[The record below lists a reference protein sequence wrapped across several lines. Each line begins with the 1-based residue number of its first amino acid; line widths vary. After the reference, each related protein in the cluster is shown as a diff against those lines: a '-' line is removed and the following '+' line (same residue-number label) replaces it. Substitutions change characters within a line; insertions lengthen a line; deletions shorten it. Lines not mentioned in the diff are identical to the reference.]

1 MTTRNVESLSDLELA
16 QAVSQNHQLLLMAQD
31 ALVKL
36 NNEIDR
42 RNKERSKPTEAIKE
56 QLESNAVSTTTTE

>member
-1 MTTRNVESLSDLELA
+1 MTTRNVDSLSDLELA

-56 QLESNAVSTTTTE
+56 QLEYNAVSTTPTE